1 MTRRRISVAPRN
13 DLGTS
18 MIGPQPE
25 VVVVGGGI
33 AGLAA
38 ARRLAVAGRRVLL
51 LEGSPRL
58 GGKLAATELAPGLG
72 VDVGAESVLVR
83 RPEAPELISSL
94 GLDGRLVHPT
104 EAKPRIYVAGR
115 AVAVPPSVMGVPD
128 DVEVLSGLLSPDGLS
143 RARREPS
150 IPAPSLASD
159 LAIGELIDERFGPEV
174 TDRLL
179 EPLLGGV
186 YAGHARR
193 LSFAAVNPALFER
206 ARSGGALSSHAAA
219 TRRPG
224 DGPVFGGL
232 VGGIAG
238 LVDALAADLR
248 TRGVEIRHQP
258 VRALAPLADGYRLTV
273 GSTRNAEE
281 LIVPAVVLATPA
293 SPTARLLAGLIDSA
307 AWLGGIPYASMAVA
321 ALAVRG
327 VAPTGS
333 GLLVPPGELQTIKAV
348 THSSAKWSW
357 VAEAAER
364 ALGPGVQVIRASVGR
379 LGEERLLQVADRELI
394 DRTVA
399 ELRTLPDW
407 ASLEVVAS
415 TVQRWGGGLPQYE
428 VGHRDQVARL
438 QAELGSWPGLA
449 VCGAAYDGV
458 GIAACLGSA
467 DAAASKIT
475 ADLGAE
481 GGEVTIGKKA

>member
-1 MTRRRISVAPRN
+1 MTTDGSV
-13 DLGTS
+13 LG
-18 MIGPQPE
+18 QPE
-25 VVVVGGGI
+25 VLVVGGGI
-33 AGLAA
+33 SGLAA
-38 ARRLAVAGRRVLL
+38 ARRLALAGRRVLL

-58 GGKLAATELAPGLG
+58 GGKLAAAELAPGLG

-83 RPEAPELISSL
+83 RPEAPALISSL
-94 GLDGRLVHPT
+94 GLDPRLVHPT
-104 EAKPRIYVAGR
+104 GAKPKVYVDGHP
-115 AVAVPPSVMGVPD
+115 VDVPPSVIGVPD
-128 DVEVLSGLLSPDGLS
+128 DIDVLSGLLSPDGLA

-150 IPAPSLASD
+150 VPAPQLPSD

-224 DGPVFGGL
+224 EGPVFGGL

-248 TRGVEIRHQP
+248 TRGIEICHLP
-258 VRALAPLADGYRLTV
+258 VRALATVSGGYRLTV
-273 GSTRNAEE
+273 GSTRDARE
-281 LIVPAVVLATPA
+281 ITAPAVVLATPA
-293 SPTARLLAGLIDSA
+293 TPTARLLAGVVDSA
-307 AWLGGIPYASMAVA
+307 AWLGGIPYASMAVV

-327 VAPTGS
+327 VEPEGS
-333 GLLVPPGELQTIKAV
+333 GLLVPPGELPTIKAV
-348 THSSAKWSW
+348 THSSAKWAW
-357 VAEAAER
+357 VAEAAEQT
-364 ALGPGVQVIRASVGR
+364 LGPGVQVIRASVGR
-379 LGEERLLQVADRELI
+379 LGEERLLQIADRDLI
-394 DRTVA
+394 DRTVG
-399 ELRTLPDW
+399 ELRTLPGW
-407 ASLEVVAS
+407 SALEIVAS

-428 VGHRDQVARL
+428 VGHRTQVTRL
-438 QAELGSWPGLA
+438 QEELASWRGLA

-467 DAAASKIT
+467 EAAASKIT
-475 ADLGAE
+475 ADLDAE
-481 GGEVTIGKKA
+481 GDEVTIGKKA